1 MTAADFRRI
10 ALALPEAV
18 EASHFGKAD
27 FRVGGRI
34 FATLALESEGYG
46 VLLLTP
52 EQQAGMVED
61 EPEIFSPVPEGLGTD
76 GRYPGAPGQGAAGHT
91 GSRIAHGVAKKS
103 AEASVASEWQ
113 LRLRRFGIDFDP

>member
-27 FRVGGRI
+27 FRVGGKI

-52 EQQAGMVED
+52 GQQAGMVED
-61 EPEIFSPVPEGLGTD
+61 EPEIFSPVPKGW
-76 GRYPGAPGQGAAGHT
+76 GRMGATRVCLKKVPRDILAAAF
-91 GSRIAHGVAKKS
+91 RS
-103 AEASVASEWQ
+103 AWQ
-113 LRLRRFGIDFDP
+113 RRAPKRLLPPK